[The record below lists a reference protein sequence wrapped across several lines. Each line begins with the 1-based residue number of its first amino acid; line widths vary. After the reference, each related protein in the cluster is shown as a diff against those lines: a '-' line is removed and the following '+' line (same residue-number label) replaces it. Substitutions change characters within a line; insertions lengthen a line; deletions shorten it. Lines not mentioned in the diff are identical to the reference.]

1 MTHYI
6 PGDLKLTAR
15 QSGSW
20 HFW

>member
-1 MTHYI
+1 MVDA
-6 PGDLKLTAR
+6 PGDLNLTAR